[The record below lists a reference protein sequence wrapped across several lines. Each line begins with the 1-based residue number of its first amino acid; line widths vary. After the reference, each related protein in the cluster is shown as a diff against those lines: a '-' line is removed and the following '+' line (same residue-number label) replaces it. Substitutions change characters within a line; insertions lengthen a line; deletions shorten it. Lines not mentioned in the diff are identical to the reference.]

1 MVVPLTFLSA
11 SRSVLTSTIC
21 GAMRFLAST
30 EVIRYGEQWSNTM
43 RLFRFPYCPNCHSQS
58 TPVIGIDEQSYGS
71 YSHDSDAMLHR
82 FRGLSCGC
90 CRGTLKF
97 DEHCQVPKGP
107 LTAMLGT
114 LLLKNTSGASLE
126 GPKREELDLA
136 RNHFQIDGWSKR
148 VHGEGEDARQ
158 ETTVALSCSTHPQF
172 TVELSFMP
180 IDERQAVPASTRNE
194 SELRSETL
202 PYLIKLAVDVMTYQ
216 GFGCTQ
222 RSGDK
227 SVNWAYFEMHRA
239 SQKETFRFRAKVTW
253 PVA

>member
-1 MVVPLTFLSA
+1 MLK
-11 SRSVLTSTIC
+11 STRC
-21 GAMRFLAST
+21 GATRFLAST

-43 RLFRFPYCPNCHSQS
+43 RLFRFPYCPSCHSQS
-58 TPVIGIDEQSYGS
+58 APVIGIDEQHFGS

-82 FRGLSCGC
+82 FRGLSCGG
-90 CRGTLKF
+90 CRGNLKF
-97 DEHCQVPKGP
+97 EEHCQVPKGP

-136 RNHFQIDGWSKR
+136 RNHFQVDGWSKR
-148 VHGEGEDARQ
+148 VHGEGEDSRQ
-158 ETTVALSCSTHPQF
+158 ETTVALSCSTYPQF
-172 TVELSFMP
+172 TVEMSFMP
-180 IDERQAVPASTRNE
+180 TDERQAAMPASRRNE

-202 PYLIKLAVDVMTYQ
+202 PYLIKLAVDVMVYH

-227 SVNWAYFEMHRA
+227 SVNWAYFEMHCA
-239 SQKETFRFRAKVTW
+239 SHKESYRFRAKVTW
-253 PVA
+253 PVG